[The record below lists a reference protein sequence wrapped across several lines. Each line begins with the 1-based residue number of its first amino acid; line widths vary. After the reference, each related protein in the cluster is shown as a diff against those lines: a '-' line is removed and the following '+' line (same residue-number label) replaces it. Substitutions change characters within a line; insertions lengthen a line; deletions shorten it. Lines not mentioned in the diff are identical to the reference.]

1 MWVPSASQI
10 LFWRSQKSLI
20 LRNHG
25 LLTCG
30 PTVAPAIFLMKNLEK
45 SCQARL
51 AAMASGGKVIQLSA
65 PSNRIKVW

>member
-25 LLTCG
+25 LLTWADG
-30 PTVAPAIFLMKNLEK
+30 RAGYLLDEELGEEL
-45 SCQARL
+45 SGS
-51 AAMASGGKVIQLSA
+51 ASRHG
-65 PSNRIKVW
+65 